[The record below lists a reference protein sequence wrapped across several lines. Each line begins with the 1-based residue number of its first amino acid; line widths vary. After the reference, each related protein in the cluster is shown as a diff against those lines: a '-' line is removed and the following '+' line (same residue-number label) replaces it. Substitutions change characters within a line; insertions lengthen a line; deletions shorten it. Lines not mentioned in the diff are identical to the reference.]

1 MGVELQ
7 SAQHLVTALLNLA
20 VAALTGA
27 SMGRLWLGRELSDW
41 SERRRGPALRIARAG
56 AMAALAAN
64 LVVLWLE
71 SAVMAEVPFIEA
83 GGAVFSMLTSTHLGF
98 AWMIGMAGLIVAT
111 FAVFLDM
118 DRSAA
123 PPILTLISLAVF
135 WYTRSMVSHAASDGD
150 FSVRLVADWVHL
162 GLISLWVGE
171 VILAGVVTLKTSVN
185 MNALD
190 RRARAAYVESL
201 SSSATIALTGIFI
214 TGAYA
219 VWRSLGSLE
228 NVFGNPYGNTLIAKL
243 LLVGVA
249 AALGGYNRFL
259 VMPPWLTLERAGNAA
274 PAVLPERFRRIL
286 WVEALVLLVV
296 VMLAAILASTSPPGA
311 EM

>member
-1 MGVELQ
+1 M
-7 SAQHLVTALLNLA
+7 LA
-20 VAALTGA
+20 
-27 SMGRLWLGRELSDW
+27 W
-41 SERRRGPALRIARAG
+41 SECVLDPHYAVQ
-56 AMAALAAN
+56 AAA
-64 LVVLWLE
+64 
-71 SAVMAEVPFIEA
+71 A
-83 GGAVFSMLTSTHLGF
+83 GGCWRSVIAFRNFTEAISRLSMSSVVFVCRNACTNSSGTAVIRPNAVQFMATEILADSRLAFS
-98 AWMIGMAGLIVAT
+98 AGLIVAT

-118 DRSAA
+118 DRSAP

-171 VILAGVVTLKTSVN
+171 LILAGVVTLTTSAN

-259 VMPPWLTLERAGNAA
+259 VMPPWLTLERSGNAA